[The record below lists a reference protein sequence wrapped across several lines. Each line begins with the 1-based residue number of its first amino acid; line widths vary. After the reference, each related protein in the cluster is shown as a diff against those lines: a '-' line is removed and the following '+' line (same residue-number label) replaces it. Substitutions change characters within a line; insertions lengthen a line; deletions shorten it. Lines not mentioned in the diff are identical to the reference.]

1 MRSLSASGIIV
12 PEEIPA
18 DNETLP
24 LDFTR
29 LSFRGIGEIQSRYAV
44 RYAHVIW
51 NLALLD
57 ADVTRLRRDLRIA
70 QSKFRIRH
78 KEEMKN
84 IADAMMEDDEEISDY
99 LDRITDVEI
108 KQKLLDAVAKSYDA
122 ISKAAS
128 REISRRT
135 AEMES
140 NLGNDA

>member
-1 MRSLSASGIIV
+1 
-12 PEEIPA
+12 
-18 DNETLP
+18 
-24 LDFTR
+24 
-29 LSFRGIGEIQSRYAV
+29 
-44 RYAHVIW
+44 VIW
-51 NLALLD
+51 NVALLD
-57 ADVTRLRRDLRIA
+57 VDVTRLRRDLRIA

-84 IADAMMEDDEEISDY
+84 ISDALMEDDEEISGL
-99 LDRITDVEI
+99 LDRISEVEI
-108 KQKLLDAVAKSYDA
+108 KKTLLEAVAKSYDS